1 MRKVFIFLMVLFVV
15 NCFSQNKQV
24 LYNLTSVPQS
34 MMLNPGADFKY
45 SYYFGVPMLSG
56 FSFKVGSSG
65 FSAYDLF
72 ANDGVDFNQ
81 KLRKVL
87 NTTTKNDHA
96 AINEQIELLNG
107 GFKLGDWLED
117 KGYLSF
123 GLYQEFDFW
132 SYVPK
137 DPLVLALYGNQN
149 YIGKSFDLSDIS
161 VKAEVLTV
169 LHLGY
174 HKNIADN
181 FIVGA
186 RGKIYFS
193 GFNASSTQNSG
204 YILTRPSST
213 TMYEQIIRSNLTLNT
228 SGVSKYLE
236 DDYNGDT
243 ASDVQNQLLFGG
255 DMGLGFDLGFTYYP
269 KKNTQIT
276 ASMLD
281 VGFVKHTKDVANYTY
296 SGIYKYE
303 GINPSFTSTD
313 DPDGVYSDF
322 NEAIKRDTL
331 YNKYTTWRPVKLNA
345 SYQYSYGVSKDEDCV
360 CEAGEKPFKNA
371 VGAQLFIMS
380 TPRLPIT
387 ALTGFYQRNISNKL
401 QLKATYTLDS
411 YSYTNIGLGLSAR
424 LGAFNMYFMG
434 DNLLGYRDLS
444 KSQSLSFQFG
454 FNFIFKDSNEPPS
467 RY

>member
-34 MMLNPGADFKY
+34 LMLNPGADFKY
-45 SYYFGVPMLSG
+45 GYYFGVPMLSG

-81 KLRKVL
+81 KLRKVV
-87 NTTTKNDHA
+87 NSTTRNDHA

-107 GFKLGDWLED
+107 GFKLGDWLAD

-174 HKNIADN
+174 HKNITDN
-181 FIVGA
+181 LIVGA

-213 TMYEQIIRSNLTLNT
+213 TMYEQIVRSNLTLNT
-228 SGVSKYLE
+228 S
-236 DDYNGDT
+236 
-243 ASDVQNQLLFGG
+243 
-255 DMGLGFDLGFTYYP
+255 
-269 KKNTQIT
+269 
-276 ASMLD
+276 
-281 VGFVKHTKDVANYTY
+281 
-296 SGIYKYE
+296 
-303 GINPSFTSTD
+303 
-313 DPDGVYSDF
+313 
-322 NEAIKRDTL
+322 
-331 YNKYTTWRPVKLNA
+331 
-345 SYQYSYGVSKDEDCV
+345 
-360 CEAGEKPFKNA
+360 
-371 VGAQLFIMS
+371 
-380 TPRLPIT
+380 
-387 ALTGFYQRNISNKL
+387 
-401 QLKATYTLDS
+401 
-411 YSYTNIGLGLSAR
+411 
-424 LGAFNMYFMG
+424 
-434 DNLLGYRDLS
+434 
-444 KSQSLSFQFG
+444 
-454 FNFIFKDSNEPPS
+454 
-467 RY
+467 